1 MEVVIQNTKM
11 LFGTLSLCYGF
22 GNLEYY
28 KKKLGRML
36 GLTYNGNGNYHFM
49 VIVIVME
56 VLIENIQYTIQT
68 ID

>member
-1 MEVVIQNTKM
+1 MPRIFQIIMRVKI
-11 LFGTLSLCYGF
+11 YH
-22 GNLEYY
+22 GND
-28 KKKLGRML
+28 
-36 GLTYNGNGNYHFM
+36 NYHFM